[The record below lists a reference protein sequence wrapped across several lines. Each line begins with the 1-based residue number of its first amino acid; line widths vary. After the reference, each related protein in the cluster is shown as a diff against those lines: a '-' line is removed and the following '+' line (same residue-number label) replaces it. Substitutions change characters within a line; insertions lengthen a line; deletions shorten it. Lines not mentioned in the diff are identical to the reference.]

1 MYILKTASV
10 AVYLVYGN
18 SPHCPNNCYF
28 FTEAKRKEGI
38 FMTPE
43 NNISSTQITNIN
55 LDSLHGPLPIR
66 MTNDYLFRAILQ
78 VNNFALKLLIASL
91 LHLDIESIFSVEIR
105 NPIELGKHIDEKTFF
120 LDIKVELNNHTI
132 INLELQVINEHNWTD
147 RSLIYLCR
155 IFDNLNKGDDYIT
168 IKPAI
173 HIDLLDFTLF
183 PEVPEF
189 FATYYMINEK
199 NHHRYSD
206 KFRLSVLDLTQIK
219 LATEEDRFFGIN
231 HWAELFKATTWE
243 DLKMLTKSNS
253 GFDEAAATIYHLSQ
267 DEQIR
272 EQCEAR
278 EDYYRRMNSIKRQF
292 QEAKEQLDK
301 AVSERNEAISER
313 NQAIS
318 ELNKATSESRRFKKI
333 LEEHGIDP
341 N

>member
-1 MYILKTASV
+1 
-10 AVYLVYGN
+10 
-18 SPHCPNNCYF
+18 
-28 FTEAKRKEGI
+28 
-38 FMTPE
+38 MTPE

-219 LATEEDRFFGIN
+219 LATEEDKAHGIDY
-231 HWAELFKATTWE
+231 WAKLFKSTTWE
-243 DLKMLTKSNS
+243 ELKMLIKSDPNFTEVTS
-253 GFDEAAATIYHLSQ
+253 TIYQLSQ
-267 DEQIR
+267 DEKIR

-278 EDYYRRMNSIKRQF
+278 EEYYRRANTSKRHLEETQ
-292 QEAKEQLDK
+292 KERD
-301 AVSERNEAISER
+301 EAIANNKQLSAEKKQLR
-313 NQAIS
+313 EELDIS
-318 ELNKATSESRRFKKI
+318 SQK
-333 LEEHGIDP
+333 LEEAEKEIQRLKKLYGCND
-341 N
+341 